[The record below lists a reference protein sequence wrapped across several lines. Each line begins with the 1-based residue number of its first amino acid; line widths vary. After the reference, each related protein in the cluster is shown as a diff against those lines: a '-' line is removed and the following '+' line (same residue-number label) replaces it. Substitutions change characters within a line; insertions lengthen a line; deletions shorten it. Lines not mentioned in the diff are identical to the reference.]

1 MKYSIKNFRVFDS
14 EGVTLDIAPITIL
27 TGCNSSG
34 KSSIAKSLLLL
45 DSYFSNGR
53 IDFTK
58 RPYSLLGGFEK
69 VLNRKSEDG
78 MITIEY
84 STYSVTYNGEITVRL
99 KFGRDEKDD
108 LHNAFLQEIC
118 FFDPDGYILYQ
129 SLCGKDGYYIDRACM
144 EGLKERFFHF
154 LISVYQTKKEREEYL
169 DPSRID
175 NHYAFSRQKYSSIL
189 RDTINGIPCRE
200 VIKKAKESQSL
211 YALNIFDWLNGCTY
225 EDIENTIYS
234 HISPKSIRHRV
245 STGIKI
251 LVEDFRISQC
261 DTFIEYFN
269 KKESGRK
276 FYNEEYKNIGLP
288 SPYTYNS
295 VTRQTCFRIVPFGHG
310 VPTINE
316 IPENI
321 RNKRISEGLSQSEIE
336 LRWWNSYCCSF
347 EQVYSLLME
356 LERLT
361 RTESTVPYTY
371 SISNG
376 IWGTDES
383 SYILEVFD
391 QYMNQILEE
400 VCNPNF
406 KGISYVTSSRANVQR
421 MYTLEENS
429 DFALLLRL
437 YFETKRNF
445 SSQKRPFYSDSS
457 RDVEKS
463 IDDPFINKFKSQN
476 ITATSTSIIH
486 TPPKVGV
493 EEYNEPNAFINKWLR
508 QFGVAHHISIMKAA
522 EGGVCVY
529 LYGDENDEKG
539 ELLADKGYGI
549 TQLVSILLQIEIAI
563 MNSNSLWI
571 DSDIYNNNPKAG
583 RHKQLIAIEE
593 PEIHLHPN
601 YQSLLADM
609 FLEAYQKYNIHFI
622 IETHS
627 EYLIRRT
634 QVITSEQRYESQ
646 EELNEKN
653 PFRVYYITKDSQ
665 LYDMRYRTN
674 GLFAEKFGEGFM
686 DEASKMHMT
695 LLKNDRR

>member
-58 RPYSLLGGFEK
+58 RPYSHLGDFEK

-118 FFDPDGYILYQ
+118 FFDSDGYILYQ
-129 SLCGKDGYYIDRACM
+129 SLCGKDDYYMDRSCI
-144 EGLKERFFHF
+144 EGLKERFFSF
-154 LISVYQTKKEREEYL
+154 LISVYQTKKESEAYL
-169 DPSRID
+169 EPRRID
-175 NHYAFSRQKYSSIL
+175 NYYAFSRQKYSSVL
-189 RDTINGIPCRE
+189 RDTINDIPCRE
-200 VIKKAKESQSL
+200 VIMKAKESQSL
-211 YALNIFDWLNGCTY
+211 YALNIFDWLNDCTY

-234 HISPKSIRHRV
+234 HIAPKSIRHSV

-288 SPYTYNS
+288 FPYTDNS
-295 VTRQTCFRIVPFGHG
+295 VTRQTCFRILPFEHD
-310 VPTINE
+310 VPTIKK
-316 IPENI
+316 IPEDI
-321 RNKRISEGLSQSEIE
+321 RNKHIAKGRSQSEIE
-336 LRWWNSYCCSF
+336 LRWWNSCCCSF

-376 IWGTDES
+376 IWDTEES

-400 VCNPNF
+400 VCTPDF

-429 DFALLLRL
+429 DFALLLRQ

-445 SSQKRPFYSDSS
+445 SSQERPFYSDSS
-457 RDVEKS
+457 RDVEES
-463 IDDPFINKFKSQN
+463 IDDPFINKF

-529 LYGDENDEKG
+529 LYSDENDKKG

-571 DSDIYNNNPKAG
+571 TPDIYGNNPKAG
-583 RHKQLIAIEE
+583 RHMQLIAIEE

-627 EYLIRRT
+627 EYLIRKT
-634 QVITSEQRYESQ
+634 QVIVAESQ
-646 EELNEKN
+646 YGNEEELRNNN
-653 PFRVYYITKDSQ
+653 PFKVYYISQ
-665 LYDMRYRTN
+665 QKGADEL
-674 GLFAEKFGEGFM
+674 KFRRDGKFSNEFGTGFF
-686 DEASKMHMT
+686 DEASNLIFKIP
-695 LLKNDRR
+695 